1 MPKNEQQEEISWE
14 EAVSRYLGENPDFF
28 SHHPDLLVDITI
40 PHADTDGAVS
50 LIERQVDVLRDQNRQ
65 LERQLRELISNAR
78 ENEVLSGR
86 LHTFARQLLCA
97 NTLDAVF
104 HTALTDLQQAFHL
117 DAVSIRIARTDLAHR
132 SAPEMV
138 AEDDEQFMQLALLVA
153 DGAPVCGG
161 FLDQA
166 QKDFLFG
173 DEKVDVKSC
182 ALMPV
187 KTENIRGIF
196 CLGSQD
202 PHRFEKNMATDY
214 LAHLGDL
221 IACAIERQRIS

>member
-1 MPKNEQQEEISWE
+1 MPKKEQQEEISWE

-28 SHHPDLLVDITI
+28 SHHPDLLADITI
-40 PHADTDGAVS
+40 THPDTGAAVS
-50 LIERQVDVLRDQNRQ
+50 LIERQVGVLRNQNQQ

-86 LHTFARQLLCA
+86 LHGFAKQLLCA
-97 NTLDAVF
+97 DKLDVIF
-104 HTALTDLQQAFHL
+104 HAALTDLRQAFHL
-117 DAVSIRIARTDLAHR
+117 DAASIRIVKTNLAGE
-132 SAPEMV
+132 SFPEMV

-153 DGAPVCGG
+153 DGEPVCGT
-161 FLDQA
+161 FLDQS

-173 DEKVDVKSC
+173 GEKVEIKSC
-182 ALMPV
+182 ALVPV
-187 KTENIRGIF
+187 RAEHAKGLF

-214 LAHLGDL
+214 LARLGDL
-221 IACAIERQRIS
+221 IACAIERQLIL